1 MLKVNQTAEVIKEG
15 HLDQFSHAGFSFPL
29 KHDDWPEEFELHYDM
44 QHKASLFTVESSTY

>member
-29 KHDDWPEEFELHYDM
+29 KHDDWAEEFELHYDM
-44 QHKASLFTVESSTY
+44 QQKASLFTGESSTY